1 MAIFDSVVEFL
12 RSIGCQL
19 TWSCCHDGSDIDFEY
34 GIHINSIT
42 YKGENYEHNPCYNVR
57 YEFPPELLEK
67 LDAKFAV
74 SADVQAPHN
83 RDGETTMSFD
93 GILCDR
99 FRQELD
105 DLIKQVLRG
114 IPTAST
120 SPTSC
125 CAAVRELKG
134 VLAARM
140 TAAMKRSGK

>member
-1 MAIFDSVVEFL
+1 MRHEEALELFGKRFEEEGATPAANNQLWTHAFYDREYYQQDQTRRMAIFDSVVEFL

-83 RDGETTMSFD
+83 RDGEP
-93 GILCDR
+93 
-99 FRQELD
+99 Q
-105 DLIKQVLRG
+105 
-114 IPTAST
+114 
-120 SPTSC
+120 
-125 CAAVRELKG
+125 
-134 VLAARM
+134 
-140 TAAMKRSGK
+140 